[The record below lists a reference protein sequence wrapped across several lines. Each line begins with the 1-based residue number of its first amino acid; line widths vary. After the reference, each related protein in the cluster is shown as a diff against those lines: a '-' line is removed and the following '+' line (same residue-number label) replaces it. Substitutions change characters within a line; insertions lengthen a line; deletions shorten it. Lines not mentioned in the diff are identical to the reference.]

1 MKMGFYTAT
10 VTSELTVNV
19 IPVKDY

>member
-1 MKMGFYTAT
+1 MKMSFYTAT